1 MTDMNE
7 NEVFPIVDSNG
18 CVTGKATRRECHCGS
33 MLLHPVVHMH
43 IIDHEGNI
51 FLQRRSDNKDIQ
63 PGRWDTAVGG
73 HIDFG
78 ESVGEALKRETKEE
92 LGIVADNFFHL
103 VTYEFKSEREREL
116 INAYCMVVDP
126 ETFSPKVDKT
136 EISEARFWTIGE
148 IESVKGKG
156 ILTPNFESEFEM
168 VKDMIYELL

>member
-92 LGIVADNFFHL
+92 
-103 VTYEFKSEREREL
+103 
-116 INAYCMVVDP
+116 
-126 ETFSPKVDKT
+126 
-136 EISEARFWTIGE
+136 
-148 IESVKGKG
+148 
-156 ILTPNFESEFEM
+156 
-168 VKDMIYELL
+168 